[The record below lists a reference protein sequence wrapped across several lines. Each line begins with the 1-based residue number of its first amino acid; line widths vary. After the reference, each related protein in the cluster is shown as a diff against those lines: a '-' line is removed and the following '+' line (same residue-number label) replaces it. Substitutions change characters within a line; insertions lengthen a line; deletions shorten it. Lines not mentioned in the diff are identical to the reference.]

1 MLADAIVGQMT
12 MVQLL
17 QQKTVNTKTRLGV
30 SISVH
35 FTQNLIN
42 LQHNK
47 NATALICKQ
56 ITSLMSSVVL
66 IQEPW
71 VNKNK
76 ILELRTKDSTLFCG
90 CNEDVS
96 RTCVITKGM
105 LPFVYLSLVV
115 RTKLLYVLILK
126 TLIKS
131 IL

>member
-1 MLADAIVGQMT
+1 
-12 MVQLL
+12 
-17 QQKTVNTKTRLGV
+17 
-30 SISVH
+30 
-35 FTQNLIN
+35 
-42 LQHNK
+42 
-47 NATALICKQ
+47 
-56 ITSLMSSVVL
+56 MSSVVL

-96 RTCVITKGM
+96 RTCIITKGM

-126 TLIKS
+126 TNKEYIIVDSGGINLYAH
-131 IL
+131 